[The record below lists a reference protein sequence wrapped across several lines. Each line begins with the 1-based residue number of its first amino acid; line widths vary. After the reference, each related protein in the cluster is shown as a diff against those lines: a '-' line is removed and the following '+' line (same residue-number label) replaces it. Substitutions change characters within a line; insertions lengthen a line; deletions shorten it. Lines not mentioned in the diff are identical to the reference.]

1 MENATQFDLNDALRQ
16 WREKMAASPT
26 FRGADLDELE
36 AHLRDSIQSL
46 QTRGLSAHEA
56 FWVAGSR
63 LGENDLLEREF
74 EKVNTERVWLN
85 RVLWMVVGSIGIG
98 LLSRS
103 ATTLIDFLTLGTYG
117 LLPEYVGK
125 PNPHLMG
132 WFNLVANLVLL
143 VGLIVWAF
151 RSGKRNGGFLRRL
164 GKWSRER
171 PLLAATGVFL
181 AYVLTRVGSYVP
193 VPFMARSLGA
203 TEFGEFWTLRVWW
216 SLVPLLVWPS
226 ILAWLLMRTSRKAA
240 AR

>member
-1 MENATQFDLNDALRQ
+1 MENATRFDLNDALCR
-16 WREKMAASPT
+16 WRENLATSPA
-26 FRGADLDELE
+26 FRARDLDELE

-46 QTRGLSAHEA
+46 QSRGLFAHEA
-56 FWVAGSR
+56 FWVAQSR
-63 LGENDLLEREF
+63 LGDSDLLDREF
-74 EKVNTERVWLN
+74 EKVNPERVWLN
-85 RVLWMVVGSIGIG
+85 RVLWMVVGSVGIG
-98 LLSRS
+98 LLSGL
-103 ATTLIDFLTLGTYG
+103 ATTLVDFLTVGTYE

-125 PNPHLMG
+125 PNPHLLG
-132 WFNLVANLVLL
+132 WFNLVANWVLL
-143 VGLIVWAF
+143 VGLLVWAF
-151 RSGKRNGGFLRRL
+151 RWGKRNEGFLRRL

>member
-117 LLPEYVGK
+117 LLPGHVGK

-132 WFNLVANLVLL
+132 WFSLAANSVLL
-143 VGLIVWAF
+143 AGLIVWAF
-151 RSGKRNGGFLRRL
+151 RSGRRKEGFLQRL
-164 GKWSRER
+164 GQWSLKH
-171 PLLAATGVFL
+171 PLLAAAGVL
-181 AYVLTRVGSYVP
+181 LGYVLNSVGSYVP
-193 VPFMARSLGA
+193 VSFILQTLGA
-203 TEFGEFWTLRVWW
+203 TESGVLLMFRGWW

-226 ILAWLLMRTSRKAA
+226 ILAWLLMRTSRRAT